1 MKYQI
6 INEQFLL
13 NIPCED
19 KLCGYIDLVWRYNH
33 NPFILRDLIPS
44 SKSIFNSAVV
54 PFTGKFARVFR
65 CDDRWRRMVLL
76 GGFSDKAIDREIE

>member
-44 SKSIFNSAVV
+44 SKSTTMTLSAHGTKMRLIA
-54 PFTGKFARVFR
+54 PGRSTRA
-65 CDDRWRRMVLL
+65 
-76 GGFSDKAIDREIE
+76 GFL